1 MDPFRWLL
9 IILGLLLIAGIYA
22 WGRWQDKKRARGTGR
37 HEDYDSAFDA
47 MDSAVGGPDDFEVIV
62 KKPRRHPGADAL
74 RTGTT
79 RISPAVPGAAN
90 RRAWT
95 RTWTGRTTS
104 RSPSWVWMT
113 SSMSRANRTW
123 SQRGRG
129 PAAPGR
135 SRVRSR
141 RLNNRLNPA
150 ATGAVLPPPR
160 RPGQDRRS
168 AEPARPAEPPVR
180 DRPDLAA
187 LGTNGPGAAGR
198 DEPVV
203 ELPAGPQVDIEAAD
217 LEDKI
222 VAIHVAAPE
231 GHVFVADALVDAL
244 QRAGLEYGEHGIFHR
259 HVRTER
265 GPARVFSVANMIK
278 PGWFD
283 LDRAAED
290 ETPGAAFF
298 LQLPG
303 PVDGM
308 AAFDDM
314 LGWPV
319 GWLMSSAVG
328 CSTAG
333 GVTSPVRPWST
344 SARSC
349 ASIVAGCTWRPASSR
364 GERDGANGN
373 RPAGPHRGPA
383 PGDPRARPP
392 LLRAGCA
399 GDRGCRV

>member
-62 KKPRRHPGADAL
+62 KKPRRHPGADAPSDGDDADFPG
-74 RTGTT
+74 RPRRREPTGLDADLDWPDDEPEPKLGLDDELDESGEPDLEPTGQGPGSA
-79 RISPAVPGAAN
+79 RPQPSAEPAPEQPSEPRRDRGGAA
-90 RRAWT
+90 AT
-95 RTWTGRTTS
+95 PPTG
-104 RSPSWVWMT
+104 
-113 SSMSRANRTW
+113 
-123 SQRGRG
+123 GK
-129 PAAPGR
+129 
-135 SRVRSR
+135 
-141 RLNNRLNPA
+141 
-150 ATGAVLPPPR
+150 TGAR
-160 RPGQDRRS
+160 R
-168 AEPARPAEPPVR
+168 EPARPAEPPVR

-187 LGTNGPGAAGR
+187 LGTNGPGTAGR

-314 LGWPV
+314 LGV
-319 GWLMSSAVG
+319 ARRVADEL
-328 CSTAG
+328 G
-333 GVTSPVRPWST
+333 GRLLDGRRCDLSRQAMEHIREELREYRRRLHLA
-344 SARSC
+344 ARKQQ
-349 ASIVAGCTWRPASSR
+349 G
-364 GERDGANGN
+364 
-373 RPAGPHRGPA
+373 
-383 PGDPRARPP
+383 
-392 LLRAGCA
+392 
-399 GDRGCRV
+399 